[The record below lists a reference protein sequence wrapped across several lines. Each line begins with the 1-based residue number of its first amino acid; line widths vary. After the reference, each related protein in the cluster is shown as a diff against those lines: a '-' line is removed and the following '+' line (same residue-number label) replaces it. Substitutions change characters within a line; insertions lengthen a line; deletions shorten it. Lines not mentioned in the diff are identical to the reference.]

1 MADYSKENFRHKPTC
16 RLINSCKPEL
26 GKVRNKIVEN
36 TNHNVRATTNMNQ
49 FFFFFFLRGGGGGGG
64 DTNDLLP
71 VFKY

>member
-1 MADYSKENFRHKPTC
+1 MADYGKENFRHKPTC
-16 RLINSCKPEL
+16 RLLNSYKTEL

-49 FFFFFFLRGGGGGGG
+49 FFFLRGGGGG